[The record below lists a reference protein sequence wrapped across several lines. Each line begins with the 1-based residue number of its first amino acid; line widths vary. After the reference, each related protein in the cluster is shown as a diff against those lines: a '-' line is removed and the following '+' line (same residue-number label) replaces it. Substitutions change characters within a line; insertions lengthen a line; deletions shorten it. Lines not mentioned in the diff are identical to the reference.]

1 MCGRYT
7 AVADLREVV
16 TTLGVDEVL
25 AAMETPR
32 YNIAPT
38 QPIAAVRQRKNSR
51 ELDLF
56 SWGLKLSWANQQQT
70 PSNLI
75 NARVESVTEKPS
87 FREAIRYRRCL
98 IPASGWYEWQS
109 TVQTAGK
116 KQPYYFFSDQTP
128 VLAFAGI
135 YEESDSGELSA
146 AIITQDANELVG
158 QIHDRMPLIL
168 SSNYFADWLD
178 PELTNSEEIAGYART
193 AKPPQLR
200 THSVST
206 EVNSARSQGPQ
217 LILPAQPEP
226 TQPGLFD

>member
-1 MCGRYT
+1 MCGRFT

-25 AAMETPR
+25 AAMEAPR

-38 QPIAAVRQRKNSR
+38 QPIVAVRQHKNSR

-56 SWGLKLSWANQQQT
+56 SWGLKLSWANQQQA

-87 FREAIRYRRCL
+87 FREAVRYRRCL
-98 IPASGWYEWQS
+98 IPASGWFEWQS

-116 KQPYYFFSDQTP
+116 KQPYYFFSDQAP

-135 YEESDSGELSA
+135 YEVSEVGELSA
-146 AIITQDANELVG
+146 AIITQDANEVVG

-168 SSNYFADWLD
+168 SSDYFSDWLD
-178 PELTNSEEIAGYART
+178 PELTNSEEIVGDART
-193 AKPPQLR
+193 ATPPQLR
-200 THSVST
+200 SHPVST
-206 EVNSARSQGPQ
+206 EVNSARTQGPQ
-217 LILPAQPEP
+217 LIMPAQPEP